1 MEFVNSADTR
11 VIVWMVLGLLE
22 VVFRLTPSEKDNS
35 ILNKVRV
42 VEFILPNKA
51 KDPNALINLDCL
63 KVKNRVYG

>member
-1 MEFVNSADTR
+1 MEFVNSADTS

-35 ILNKVRV
+35 ILNKVIRI

-51 KDPNALINLDCL
+51 KDPDAPNKFRLF
-63 KVKNRVYG
+63 KGKK